1 MSIRAHAET
10 AQGAATDRVFAFIA
24 YGCMFFATFTLG
36 LLALVG
42 VLIAYSRKRSAD
54 PVARS
59 HFRKQIKAFWGDLLL
74 IVIGGA
80 AGYLALAS
88 GIGTL
93 IGLSGVALP
102 GGVTIAM
109 AGWMTF
115 ALFIAWGL
123 LWIWGFLNLIVGSLF
138 GAARLAAG
146 RPIGHLA
153 DA

>member
-1 MSIRAHAET
+1 MHET
-10 AQGAATDRVFAFIA
+10 QAGAGQVHQTTQAQRIASRDDEALAA
-24 YGCMFFATFTLG
+24 L
-36 LLALVG
+36 
-42 VLIAYSRKRSAD
+42 
-54 PVARS
+54 
-59 HFRKQIKAFWGDLLL
+59 
-74 IVIGGA
+74 GA

-115 ALFIAWGL
+115 ALFIAWGV
-123 LWIWGFLNLIVGSLF
+123 LWIWGFLNLIIGSLF